1 FQVCKCAYCGRKTAG
16 TPRAS
21 GGSSAVSSKATETV
35 KARKLFSAEER
46 LGEREMAGWVFRKGE
61 IVWVWIGD
69 DEEELDLTL
78 NEDWASWAAGAVVQ
92 KPAVN
97 TALKTAVSGGGAFSS

>member
-1 FQVCKCAYCGRKTAG
+1 
-16 TPRAS
+16 
-21 GGSSAVSSKATETV
+21 
-35 KARKLFSAEER
+35 
-46 LGEREMAGWVFRKGE
+46 MAGWVFRKGE

-97 TALKTAVSGGGAFSS
+97 TALKTAVSGGGAFSSMGIDGPAPWEEGQDDW